1 MPKIKYRE
9 ISFQPAT
16 RKLIDRCNAIIR
28 EYTAQ
33 GFVLTLRQL
42 YYQLVSRDV
51 IANKQTEYKRLGSIV
66 NDARLAGLIDW
77 TAIEDRTRDLR
88 KQSSPR

>member
-1 MPKIKYRE
+1 MPKRKYQGIHLRPD
-9 ISFQPAT
+9 SLALVD
-16 RKLIDRCNAIIR
+16 KCNAIIA
-28 EYTAQ
+28 EYVAQ

-77 TAIEDRTRDLR
+77 DAIEDLSARR
-88 KQSSPR
+88 